1 MYKETLSTLLSFVG
15 KDILKEKNINKLEE
29 SIFSKL
35 NKKEEFIEIVDY
47 LEGLEDFSIKNQLY
61 EMLKIKAFDLLK
73 IVYSEDLIKYGD
85 LKYEISIDF
94 EDFRSII
101 EFIDVDEIKGEKIF
115 NILSPKISVRLS
127 TLNEIVNGESS
138 SNRIWYENEIK
149 GVLNRLKPLTK
160 KFLKMLIEKG
170 KMDSDEIVKELDLKN
185 YRSISALVSAISR
198 NSPKDKEKLVFKDGN
213 SIKINQKYIDL
224 ISKHVNN

>member
-1 MYKETLSTLLSFVG
+1 M
-15 KDILKEKNINKLEE
+15 
-29 SIFSKL
+29 
-35 NKKEEFIEIVDY
+35 
-47 LEGLEDFSIKNQLY
+47 
-61 EMLKIKAFDLLK
+61 
-73 IVYSEDLIKYGD
+73 
-85 LKYEISIDF
+85 KYEISIDF